1 MANAVPAAGE
11 VEAKPAGAASEA
23 MPAAAAPARAAE
35 AASAA
40 AEAAAAA
47 VTEAEVAADAA
58 ESVASTEAALPF
70 RARTRT
76 LLAIL
81 VVIVSLYTCFLA
93 RELIVPILLAAFLA
107 LCGNPIVARLQ
118 RLWIPRWISALAVV
132 LGGLAATVFA
142 LSLMLAPAADWLRE
156 APRELRQHLPALR
169 ELAKPLE
176 EANKATASLEKL
188 AEVGPAAPVA
198 PPVRVV
204 EPPRRNLVTMMSA
217 APRTLASVL
226 AVLILSFFF
235 MVYGEDLL
243 RRFVT
248 VVPGWRQK
256 RITVD
261 ILRSIQND
269 ISRYMLTI
277 SLINLGVGI
286 ATALALYGIGLEP
299 LDALLWGSVAG
310 LLNFAPYV
318 GPLVAAIAFALVGLV
333 EFSSLGQAL
342 LVPGVFLVL
351 HLIEGQFVTPLI
363 LGQRMAISPVILLVW
378 LFLWGWMWGIAGL
391 LLAVPMLVCFKIYC
405 SRVEGMKGWAVMME
419 P

>member
-1 MANAVPAAGE
+1 MTSESETAPASSRPAPALPAAT
-11 VEAKPAGAASEA
+11 EAAV
-23 MPAAAAPARAAE
+23 

-40 AEAAAAA
+40 AEAAEAA

-58 ESVASTEAALPF
+58 EAVATTQAALPV
-70 RARTRT
+70 RARTRS
-76 LLAIL
+76 LLVIL
-81 VVIVSLYTCFLA
+81 VAIAVLYTCFLA
-93 RELIVPILLAAFLA
+93 RELIVPVLLAVFLA

-118 RLWIPRWISALAVV
+118 RVWIPRWISALAVV
-132 LGGLAATVFA
+132 LGGLAAAVLAGSF
-142 LSLMLAPAADWLRE
+142 MLAPAAEWLRE

-169 ELAKPLE
+169 ELTKPIE
-176 EANKATASLEKL
+176 EATKATESLEKL
-188 AEVGPAAPVA
+188 AEVGPPAP
-198 PPVRVV
+198 PPVRVI
-204 EPPRRNLVTMMSA
+204 EPSRRNLVSILTE
-217 APRTLASVL
+217 APRALASVL
-226 AVLILSFFF
+226 AVLILSYFF

-256 RITVD
+256 RVTVD

-277 SLINLGVGI
+277 SVINIGVAI
-286 ATALALYGIGLEP
+286 ATGLALYGIGLAP
-299 LDALLWGSVAG
+299 LDALLWGTVAG
-310 LLNFAPYV
+310 VLNFAPYV
-318 GPLVAAIAFALVGLV
+318 GPLVAAIAFTLVGLV
-333 EFSSLGQAL
+333 EFSNLGQAL
-342 LVPGVFLVL
+342 LVPGAFLVL

-363 LGQRMAISPVILLVW
+363 LGRRMAISPVILLLW

-405 SRVEGMKGWAVMME
+405 SRVEGMKGWAMMME